1 MVVIER
7 TEAMPET
14 VAEPPMDA
22 PNAGSDIAATAR
34 QWRLWLRL
42 SWRDIRGRYRRTVLG
57 PLWTVLGNAL
67 MIAGLGLVYGY
78 LWGVDVATYLPYFS
92 GGFLAWTLVA
102 TTVTES
108 CQAFILNGE
117 LIKSTRLPYSAHIA
131 RILIRN
137 GIVFLHNIP
146 LHVGVCLLCAA
157 PIAQSGMLLL
167 PLGLAL
173 VIVNLAWIGVV
184 LAIVCARYRDVA
196 PLVTI
201 LLQLA
206 FFVTPIIWSA
216 ERLQGNRLLTTL
228 LVDAN
233 PLHSMIDAVRAPLLG
248 VAPSWGSVAI
258 LSLSGAAGVAASL
271 ALLRRARPRIAYWL

>member
-1 MVVIER
+1 MLQMH
-7 TEAMPET
+7 AQKP
-14 VAEPPMDA
+14 
-22 PNAGSDIAATAR
+22 GSDLAATAR

-67 MIAGLGLVYGY
+67 MIAGLGLVYSY
-78 LWGVDVATYLPYFS
+78 LWGENVATYLPYFS

-102 TTVTES
+102 TTVSES
-108 CQAFILNGE
+108 CQAFILNSE

-146 LHVGVCLLCAA
+146 LHLGVCLFCAT
-157 PIAQSGMLLL
+157 PITVSGFLFL

-173 VIVNLAWIGVV
+173 VIINLGWIGLV
-184 LAIVCARYRDVA
+184 LAIACARYRDVT

-206 FFVTPIIWSA
+206 FFMTPIIWSA
-216 ERLQGNRLLTTL
+216 ERLQGNRFLATL
-228 LVDAN
+228 LIDAN

-248 VAPSWGSVAI
+248 AVPSLVSIVG
-258 LSLSGAAGVAASL
+258 LSLSGAVGIAVSL
-271 ALLRRARPRIAYWL
+271 ALLRRAHPRIAYWL